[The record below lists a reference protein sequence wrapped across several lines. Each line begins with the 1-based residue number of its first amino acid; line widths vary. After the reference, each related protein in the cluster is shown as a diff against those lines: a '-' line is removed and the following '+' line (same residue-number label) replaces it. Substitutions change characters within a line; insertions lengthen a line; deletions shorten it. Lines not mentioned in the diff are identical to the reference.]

1 MDLLA
6 DAHPRGHAFVP
17 SNVLLLVAPAR
28 RPMFRQ
34 PEFSRALLRR
44 ARKGF
49 RMGGKDGISRRET
62 ATIDGRIWDK
72 PMVGGKTVDAVH
84 RSVLLRFPAMA
95 EPIAEKLAKGY
106 AIARAELVL
115 AYEGYEVVPPESTC
129 RVGLGQKVWTE
140 NPPTWHI

>member
-1 MDLLA
+1 
-6 DAHPRGHAFVP
+6 
-17 SNVLLLVAPAR
+17 
-28 RPMFRQ
+28 
-34 PEFSRALLRR
+34 
-44 ARKGF
+44 
-49 RMGGKDGISRRET
+49 MGGKDGISRRET

-140 NPPTWHI
+140 NPPTWHIQAWPLRRPWIADAP